1 MINLSR
7 KPVYVSLFL
16 TLISG
21 LYFVQYWLV
30 NQPQFL
36 GNSLLT
42 FAVTFDLI
50 LIPLALYYFVMVR
63 KVGLVKVSLA
73 GVLILSIIAAN
84 FLLPEGSKTYLS
96 YVEIFAG
103 IVELSVIALL
113 VVNIRKVRKE
123 YLSVSENSSDFVRNL
138 RQSFSVVISSPLLLN
153 VITSEAAM
161 FRYGLFFFE
170 GKQEIDKESLVFTT
184 WERSGFGS
192 MMGVFLAVSIIETI
206 ALHLLLQ
213 SWSVVAAWVLTGI
226 SIYTAIFIVAYWSSV
241 LKRPILFKNDVLHLR
256 IGILWNAEIRKD
268 TISSVSR
275 IRNFEK
281 DSSTLNI
288 GTSVFEEPNV
298 LIGLNKE
305 TSIDGLYGFKKQIN
319 RVALYVDKPDA
330 LLKFLS

>member
-298 LIGLNKE
+298 LIELNKE

>member
-1 MINLSR
+1 
-7 KPVYVSLFL
+7 VYVSLFL

-63 KVGLVKVSLA
+63 KVGVVKVSLA

-298 LIGLNKE
+298 LIELNKE

>member
-1 MINLSR
+1 
-7 KPVYVSLFL
+7 
-16 TLISG
+16 
-21 LYFVQYWLV
+21 
-30 NQPQFL
+30 
-36 GNSLLT
+36 
-42 FAVTFDLI
+42 
-50 LIPLALYYFVMVR
+50 MVR
-63 KVGLVKVSLA
+63 KVGVVKVSLA

-298 LIGLNKE
+298 LIELNKE

>member
-63 KVGLVKVSLA
+63 KVGVVKVSLA

-192 MMGVFLAVSIIETI
+192 VMGVFLAVSIIETI

-298 LIGLNKE
+298 LIELNKE

>member
-1 MINLSR
+1 
-7 KPVYVSLFL
+7 
-16 TLISG
+16 
-21 LYFVQYWLV
+21 
-30 NQPQFL
+30 L

-63 KVGLVKVSLA
+63 KVGVVKVSLA

-298 LIGLNKE
+298 LIELNKE

>member
-63 KVGLVKVSLA
+63 KVGVVKVSLA

-298 LIGLNKE
+298 LIELNKE